1 MQETELEQ
9 IASRLHNRYS
19 ETGRHYEIVNA
30 ERVTLGWNLTIR
42 EIFIN
47 DDEEN
52 EGAENESN

>member
-1 MQETELEQ
+1 MEETELEQ

-42 EIFIN
+42 EIITSD
-47 DDEEN
+47 DDEEQ
-52 EGAENESN
+52 EAPNESN